1 MKTPTRP
8 TPLPPR
14 ASKAERWE
22 YILLAGTNRPPAPKV
37 ETSPLDIGLR
47 LIAST
52 QALVFLSAVLAV
64 VALAPQTPG
73 AHNWAAER
81 AAQQA
86 TQTVGG
92 TGAAVTP

>member
-1 MKTPTRP
+1 MTTPTQKVTR
-8 TPLPPR
+8 PR
-14 ASKAERWE
+14 ASDEDRWE
-22 YILLAGTNRPPAPKV
+22 YIILAGTNRPPEPKPEV
-37 ETSPLDIGLR
+37 SALDMGLK

-86 TQTVGG
+86 AQSATG
-92 TGAAVTP
+92 TAAGVTP

>member
-1 MKTPTRP
+1 MKKPISPSLR
-8 TPLPPR
+8 PR
-14 ASKAERWE
+14 ASDSDRWE
-22 YILLAGTNRPPAPKV
+22 YIILAGTNRPPEPKV
-37 ETSPLDIGLR
+37 EVSTIDMGMR

-64 VALAPQTPG
+64 VALAPQTSG

-86 TQTVGG
+86 AQPVTG
-92 TGAAVTP
+92 TAAGVTP